1 MGTRRR
7 LQFVYALTAWMLGTL
22 LTLSILDAVAIE
34 RFFVATLVGFLV
46 LFELTAPASVEPRW
60 RARLKWL
67 GVLGMVGFGYVVIDR
82 VLEFLPPGVL

>member
-1 MGTRRR
+1 MATRRR
-7 LQFVYALTAWMLGTL
+7 LQFVYAQTVWMLGTVL
-22 LTLSILDAVAIE
+22 ALSVLGVLEIE

-60 RARLKWL
+60 RARLKWF

-82 VLEFLPPGVL
+82 VLEFLPPGVF